1 MDNWEDWDNEENYCL
16 PNETQLKVLEQRKL
30 VEESD
35 NALTKT
41 LFEDDLAYKEF
52 NKHENAIIISI
63 LTEKKT
69 PKKNF
74 ISKQAANEQKQK
86 EHSRLTKE
94 HKANKLREKELFGE
108 ATENE
113 YVQYEEMFY

>member
-16 PNETQLKVLEQRKL
+16 PDEAQLKVLEERKL

-35 NALTKT
+35 NALTKN
-41 LFEDDLAYKEF
+41 LFGNDEQI
-52 NKHENAIIISI
+52 NKCEYTIIVPT

-69 PKKNF
+69 LKKNL

-86 EHSRLTKE
+86 ELSKLTKQ
-94 HKANKLREKELFGE
+94 HKADKLKEIELFGE

-113 YVQYEEMFY
+113 YTQYEEMFY